1 MLNTEFVKAV
11 TKITQELKV
20 PKSREN
26 KFGGYKYRS
35 CEDILDSV
43 KPLLGNYLLYLSDS
57 VETVGERIYIKAT
70 ATLTD
75 GENELSATGYAREA
89 LNKKGMDEA
98 QVTGGASSYARKY
111 ALNGLFCIDDGRGDP
126 DNPPEKPEKPEKP
139 EQPEQPV
146 TPEEPEQPE
155 QPEEP
160 ETPVTPEQPVTPVAP
175 VKPITFEAS
184 SPYGY
189 ILL

>member
-1 MLNTEFVKAV
+1 MLNSEFVKAV

-26 KFGGYKYRS
+26 KYGGFKYRS

-126 DNPPEKPEKPEKP
+126 DNPPEKPEKEAETDAAIFKRITHLSSAEKL
-139 EQPEQPV
+139 EDYYRQHKHKV
-146 TPEEPEQPE
+146 TNKDEF
-155 QPEEP
+155 
-160 ETPVTPEQPVTPVAP
+160 VR
-175 VKPITFEAS
+175 
-184 SPYGY
+184 
-189 ILL
+189 LLGARKAELKEIKK